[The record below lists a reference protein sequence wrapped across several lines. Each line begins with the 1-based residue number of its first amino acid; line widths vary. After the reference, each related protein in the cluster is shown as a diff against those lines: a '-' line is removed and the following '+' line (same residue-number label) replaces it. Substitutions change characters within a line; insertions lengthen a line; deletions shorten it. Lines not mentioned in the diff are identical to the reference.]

1 MQAIGDQPIRNNSSS
16 AARVTARVLECLAK
30 APSWDCNFTFK
41 HYMVSL
47 GWESSVW
54 GACMQS
60 SQYHLPHVVSSL
72 MPHIISSLMFHIMS
86 SLMCVAASS
95 YHVGFDGQCTSC
107 LGSSTMVS
115 LLRNDAPA
123 ASAAQRYC
131 RCFGTTAE
139 STVQQWWASSSTV
152 QQWWYHCSAQALGTS
167 VLVYLQ

>member
-16 AARVTARVLECLAK
+16 AARITARVLECLAK
-30 APSWDCNFTFK
+30 ASIKWSLNGYFQI
-41 HYMVSL
+41 VSL

-72 MPHIISSLMFHIMS
+72 MPHIIPSLMFHIMS

-95 YHVGFDGQCTSC
+95 HHVGFDGQCTSC

-139 STVQQWWASSSTV
+139 STVQQWWASTV